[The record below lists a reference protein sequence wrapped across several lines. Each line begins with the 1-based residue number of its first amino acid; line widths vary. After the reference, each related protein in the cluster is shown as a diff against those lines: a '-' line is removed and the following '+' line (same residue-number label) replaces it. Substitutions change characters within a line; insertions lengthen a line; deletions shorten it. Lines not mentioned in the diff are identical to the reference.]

1 MDDSV
6 QVTTTTDAED
16 DARRIAT
23 GLVEAR
29 LAACAQVVGPITS
42 VYRWEGAVETATE
55 WQVVAKT
62 TRARFGD
69 LAAWLGDHHAYD
81 VPELVATPVVD
92 GEAAYLRWIAEET
105 APAGQ

>member
-1 MDDSV
+1 MDDCV

-16 DARRIAT
+16 DARRLAT

-29 LAACAQVVGPITS
+29 LAACAQVIGPITS
-42 VYRWEGAVETATE
+42 VYRWDGAVETATE

-62 TRARFGD
+62 TRARFAD
-69 LAAWLGDHHAYD
+69 LAAWLGEHHGYD

-92 GEAAYLRWIAEET
+92 GGAAYLRWIAEET
-105 APAGQ
+105 TPPGQ